1 MSRRLKD
8 KDVEDLLAGLENGY
22 ISEDEEGMDDLNEFD
37 YYPDVHDLMK
47 QFEDNN
53 DYDEKQN
60 NENLPLPD
68 LGVAAWRQRNG
79 ELISKKCNLQCNEER
94 RDFIE
99 NADVSLRLAALETP
113 FQFFAEFIS
122 EDILNVIVEQTNLY
136 IKQKNVSNCPPV
148 NATEI
153 RQFLG
158 IIIFMSVYHYPNVR
172 SYWGKYGF
180 DHIQQTMTVNRFEK
194 IRSVIHFNDNAQ
206 HKPVDHPNHDCLH
219 KIRPVVEH
227 LNKLFIS
234 VAPLD
239 QRFSLEEQTP
249 STKMARFMKQYL
261 SNKSY
266 KWDFKLFVLCSLSG
280 FAYNGFL
287 GRYSIRI
294 KSRKW
299 YIRFFYYMIDMTVIN
314 SWVLY
319 KKNNPNLTLGD
330 YRSELA
336 ETLCSYKKCDENKR
350 ARPSNLEREIE
361 AKKHRGPTKPIPP
374 KDIRTDGIG
383 HDEKRCS
390 SKNRCK
396 LPGCKGFSRTECIK
410 CKVTLCHNKN
420 RNCFAIFHS

>member
-53 DYDEKQN
+53 DYDEEQD

-94 RDFIE
+94 RDFIG

-113 FQFFAEFIS
+113 FQFFTEFI
-122 EDILNVIVEQTNLY
+122 
-136 IKQKNVSNCPPV
+136 
-148 NATEI
+148 
-153 RQFLG
+153 
-158 IIIFMSVYHYPNVR
+158 M
-172 SYWGKYGF
+172 
-180 DHIQQTMTVNRFEK
+180 
-194 IRSVIHFNDNAQ
+194 
-206 HKPVDHPNHDCLH
+206 
-219 KIRPVVEH
+219 
-227 LNKLFIS
+227 
-234 VAPLD
+234 
-239 QRFSLEEQTP
+239 
-249 STKMARFMKQYL
+249 
-261 SNKSY
+261 
-266 KWDFKLFVLCSLSG
+266 
-280 FAYNGFL
+280 
-287 GRYSIRI
+287 
-294 KSRKW
+294 
-299 YIRFFYYMIDMTVIN
+299 IN

-374 KDIRTDGIG
+374 KDIRTDVRFSIGISMLKG
-383 HDEKRCS
+383 YFKSSAHDGRFLGSC
-390 SKNRCK
+390 CK
-396 LPGCKGFSRTECIK
+396 QFL
-410 CKVTLCHNKN
+410 
-420 RNCFAIFHS
+420 AI